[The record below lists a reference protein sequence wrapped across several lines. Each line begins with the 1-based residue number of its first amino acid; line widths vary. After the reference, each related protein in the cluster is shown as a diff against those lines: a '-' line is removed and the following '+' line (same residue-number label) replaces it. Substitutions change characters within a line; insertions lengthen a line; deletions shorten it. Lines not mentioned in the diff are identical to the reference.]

1 MDNAHTAV
9 TLLPCP
15 FCGGEASDAGHAR
28 YSKPLPD
35 TWWEDGSEI
44 TECFFVN
51 CVKCGISNGRRG
63 LVDGYQTRAEAIAAW
78 NTRAT
83 TADLQ
88 ARLEASEAECFK
100 LAASVCIAE
109 AVNAELVEGLERI
122 EYQSTNHGGWFDQNG
137 QQFAEYCKLGDIARQ
152 ALTTT
157 RNADAQGGG

>member
-15 FCGGEASDAGHAR
+15 FCGWANNRSIGIWADGGFWAEC
-28 YSKPLPD
+28 PD
-35 TWWEDGSEI
+35 CFAQGPVEGSE
-44 TECFFVN
+44 
-51 CVKCGISNGRRG
+51 
-63 LVDGYQTRAEAIAAW
+63 AEAIAAW